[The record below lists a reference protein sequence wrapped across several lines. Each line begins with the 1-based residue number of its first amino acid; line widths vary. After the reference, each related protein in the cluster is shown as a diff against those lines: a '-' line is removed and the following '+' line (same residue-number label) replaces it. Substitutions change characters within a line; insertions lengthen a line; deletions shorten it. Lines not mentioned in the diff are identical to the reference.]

1 MNKLLKATIDS
12 YKAQKSEAQAHL
24 EILFK
29 KSVGIGEH
37 TDLLTEIKKWTE
49 SLSQAEE
56 NIISLQN
63 NANIK
68 RRDWRTHFIFI
79 QFLYFCANG

>member
-1 MNKLLKATIDS
+1 MNNKLLKATIDS
-12 YKAQKSEAQAHL
+12 YKAQKSEALAHL

-56 NIISLQN
+56 NIIALKHN
-63 NANIK
+63 FDDYGDTK
-68 RRDWRTHFIFI
+68 TEK
-79 QFLYFCANG
+79 

>member
-1 MNKLLKATIDS
+1 MNKLLKAAIDS
-12 YKAQKSEAQAHL
+12 YKAAKSEAIAHL
-24 EILFK
+24 DILFK

-56 NIISLQN
+56 NITSLQN
-63 NANIK
+63 NFDEYGDAK
-68 RRDWRTHFIFI
+68 KEK
-79 QFLYFCANG
+79 

>member
-1 MNKLLKATIDS
+1 MNNNLLKATIDS
-12 YKAQKSEAQAHL
+12 YKAQKSEALAHL

-49 SLSQAEE
+49 SLSQSEE
-56 NIISLQN
+56 NIQTLQSN
-63 NANIK
+63 FDGYGDIK
-68 RRDWRTHFIFI
+68 K
-79 QFLYFCANG
+79 NVEK

>member
-1 MNKLLKATIDS
+1 MYNKLLKAAYFS
-12 YKAQKSEAQAHL
+12 YNAQKAEAIANL
-24 EILFK
+24 EVLFN

-56 NIISLQN
+56 NMQSLKN
-63 NANIK
+63 NFDEHGNPITGEEK
-68 RRDWRTHFIFI
+68 
-79 QFLYFCANG
+79 

>member
-1 MNKLLKATIDS
+1 MNKLLKAIIDS
-12 YKAQKSEAQAHL
+12 YKAQKSEAKAHL
-24 EILFK
+24 DILFN

-56 NIISLQN
+56 NIVSLQDN
-63 NANIK
+63 FDEYGDAK
-68 RRDWRTHFIFI
+68 KEK
-79 QFLYFCANG
+79 

>member
-12 YKAQKSEAQAHL
+12 YKAQKSEALAHL

-56 NIISLQN
+56 NIIALKHN
-63 NANIK
+63 FDDYGDTK
-68 RRDWRTHFIFI
+68 TEK
-79 QFLYFCANG
+79 